1 MLYTN
6 SSTERLIVSFFLA
19 TTLHAFTISAVG
31 FSLPKPS
38 QINHSSMEIVLVQK
52 KSEKKPDEANYLA
65 QANQEGGGENAE
77 KIRPATPIITPFP
90 DVQSHVVAT
99 PPEPKIAAATEVVE
113 IEQLF
118 SPEESDFKI
127 DHQEEIDSPEIPT
140 EYGNDL
146 QTTQET
152 DTIPTSTLVME
163 ELQADIASTQAELDD
178 KFEDYAK
185 RPREKFVN
193 ASTQESKYANYM
205 DEWRRKVEEVGN
217 DNYPDE
223 IRQQALSGKLILT
236 VTLNRDGTIK
246 FVKIDES
253 SGNDI
258 LDQAALKIVHLVAP
272 FAAFPQEIREETDI
286 LHITRTWNFIY
297 NRLSSRK

>member
-6 SSTERLIVSFFLA
+6 SSTERLTITFFLA
-19 TTLHAFTISAVG
+19 TALHAFAISAVG
-31 FSLPKPS
+31 FSFPKPS

-52 KSEKKPDEANYLA
+52 KSEEKPDEANYLA

-90 DVQSHVVAT
+90 DVQSHIVAT
-99 PPEPKIAAATEVVE
+99 PPEPKIAAATEIVE
-113 IEQLF
+113 IEELL
-118 SPEESDFKI
+118 SYKESDFQI
-127 DHQEEIDSPEIPT
+127 DQQAQIDSPEVPT
-140 EYGNDL
+140 DL
-146 QTTQET
+146 GSDLETTQEM
-152 DTIPTSTLVME
+152 DTIPTSALVME

-193 ASTQESKYANYM
+193 ASTRESKYANYM

-217 DNYPDE
+217 ENYPNE
-223 IRQQALSGKLILT
+223 IRQQALSGRLILT

-246 FVKIDES
+246 FVDIEES
-253 SGNDI
+253 SGNAT
-258 LDQAALKIVHLVAP
+258 LDQAALRIVHLAAP

-286 LHITRTWNFIY
+286 LHITRTWKFIY
-297 NRLSSRK
+297 DRLSSR